1 MNAARLLAGLSH
13 GPLDLEAHLGVH
25 GDAPVLPGPV
35 LAQEI
40 HRVALRGR
48 GGGGFPLARKL
59 EAIGRASGAPI
70 LVVNGCEGDPLSGKD
85 RLLLTATPHL
95 VIDGAVALARAVGAR
110 EIRLAIDVGRP
121 EVDVTLQRALA
132 ERPERIPASVMRLPG
147 GYVSGQET
155 ALVRVTRDGIAAPL
169 AVPPRV
175 SRRGIDRRPTLVAN
189 AETVAQVALLA
200 RLGAPAF
207 AAIGTSEQPGT
218 ALVTL
223 SGAVARPGVHEIAYG
238 TSLSALLAAGG
249 GVTDVPAAVLIG
261 GCAGTWIAAERAAR
275 LRLSDRELQALGAGG
290 LGLGVIVVLGRD
302 DCPTAEV
309 ARAAR
314 WMADRSAGQCGPC
327 VHGLSAI
334 ADALSA
340 VRSGHAGPDAL
351 RDVDRWARMSVGRG
365 ACAHPDGTARFVS
378 SALRVFADDLA
389 DHQRHGPCGACD
401 RPSALALPSPASA
414 R

>member
-1 MNAARLLAGLSH
+1 MSAARLLAGLQR
-13 GPLDLEAHLGVH
+13 GPLDLHAHREVH
-25 GDAPVLPGPV
+25 GDVPRLPGPV
-35 LAQEI
+35 LVQEI
-40 HRVALRGR
+40 DRVALRGR

-59 EAIGRASGAPI
+59 QAVSQAPGVPI
-70 LVVNGCEGDPLSGKD
+70 LVVNGCEGDPLSRKD
-85 RLLLTATPHL
+85 RLLLTAVPHL
-95 VIDGAVALARAVGAR
+95 VIDGAVALARAVEAR
-110 EIRLAIDVGRP
+110 EIRFAIDAGRP
-121 EVDVTLQRALA
+121 EVDVALQRAL
-132 ERPERIPASVMRLPG
+132 EQRHERITATIMRLPG

-155 ALVRVTRDGIAAPL
+155 ALVRFTQDGIAAPL

-200 RLGAPAF
+200 RLGASAF
-207 AAIGTSEQPGT
+207 AAIGTREQPGT

-249 GVTDVPAAVLIG
+249 GATDVPAAVLIG
-261 GCAGTWIAAERAAR
+261 GCAGTWVAADRAAG
-275 LRLSDRELQALGAGG
+275 LTLCDRELRALGAGG
-290 LGLGVIVVLGRD
+290 LGLGVVLVLGHG
-302 DCPTAEV
+302 DCPTTEV

-314 WMADRSAGQCGPC
+314 WMADRSAGQCRPC

-340 VRSGHAGPDAL
+340 VRCGQAGPDAL
-351 RDVDRWARMSVGRG
+351 RDVDRWARLSVGRG

-378 SALRVFADDLA
+378 SALRVFADDLV
-389 DHQRHGPCGACD
+389 DHQRHGLCDACEA
-401 RPSALALPSPASA
+401 PPVLALPSPVSG

>member
-1 MNAARLLAGLSH
+1 MNAARLLAGLQH
-13 GPLDLEAHLGVH
+13 GPLDLEAHRGVH
-25 GDAPVLPGPV
+25 GDAPVLPGAV

-59 EAIGRASGAPI
+59 EVIGRSPGAPI

-95 VIDGAVALARAVGAR
+95 VIDGALALARAADAR
-110 EIRLAIDVGRP
+110 EIRFAIDAGRP

-132 ERPERIPASVMRLPG
+132 ERPERIQVRVMRLPG

-155 ALVRVTRDGIAAPL
+155 ALVRFTRDGIAAPL

-175 SRRGIDRRPTLVAN
+175 SQRGINRRPTLVAN

-200 RLGAPAF
+200 RLGAAAF
-207 AAIGTSEQPGT
+207 AAIGTPEQPGT

-223 SGAVARPGVHEIAYG
+223 SGVVARPGVHEIAYG
-238 TSLSALLAAGG
+238 TSLSALLAAAG
-249 GVTDVPAAVLIG
+249 GVTDAPAAVLIG
-261 GCAGTWIAAERAAR
+261 GCAGTWVAADLTTRMMLCDR
-275 LRLSDRELQALGAGG
+275 DLRALGVGG
-290 LGLGVIVVLGRD
+290 LGLGVVVVLGRD

-314 WMADRSAGQCGPC
+314 WMADRSTGQCGPC

-340 VRSGHAGPDAL
+340 VRCGEAGPDAL
-351 RDVDRWARMSVGRG
+351 REVDRWARLTVGRG
-365 ACAHPDGTARFVS
+365 ACAHPDGTAQFVS

-389 DHQRHGPCGACD
+389 DHQRHGRCAGCD
-401 RPSALALPSPASA
+401 RPSALALPTPVGVQ
-414 R
+414 